1 MLKNNLHKRYL
12 WGRSWALTH
21 NSKKISSMQE
31 LGAQIQCKN
40 ESLLTLTGDISGA
53 STSDSHNPDA
63 MCLDFLWHN

>member
-1 MLKNNLHKRYL
+1 
-12 WGRSWALTH
+12 
-21 NSKKISSMQE
+21 MQE

-63 MCLDFLWHN
+63 MCLDFLQHN